1 MEKRR
6 SQTWPSS
13 CAWRNAPP
21 VSSERIPTRPRTPC
35 WKPWRLGFGENWK
48 TFEENCQEL
57 VPMDLVDSNDMVA
70 VLDEL
75 QQVIRKSILIRNG
88 EFLEEA
94 S

>member
-1 MEKRR
+1 M
-6 SQTWPSS
+6 
-13 CAWRNAPP
+13 
-21 VSSERIPTRPRTPC
+21 PC
-35 WKPWRLGFGENWK
+35 WKPWRLGFDESWK
-48 TFEENCQEL
+48 TSEENCQEL

-94 S
+94 PSHGLANLDRFLIDLNGVWGYLGGRGATRR

>member
-1 MEKRR
+1 
-6 SQTWPSS
+6 
-13 CAWRNAPP
+13 
-21 VSSERIPTRPRTPC
+21 
-35 WKPWRLGFGENWK
+35 
-48 TFEENCQEL
+48 
-57 VPMDLVDSNDMVA
+57 MDLVDSNDMVA